1 MVLDTN
7 KVWLGAMMNGL
18 RCNYSEFSNILAKSY
33 ELGIKQIDTSP
44 SYIGGEAD
52 NIISKSIRKSKNKEF
67 IINTKIGRAYKR
79 GLDKKKA
86 YLDKNDIKE
95 CLSIIYKKF
104 DQINIGSIQLHINC
118 EKKIM
123 EEAIICLINEISKK
137 QIQRIGF
144 CNINDS
150 RILELISNKSISLNE
165 VSCQRRFCL
174 GIINSSMTLPIKYIA
189 YGLLNAGSILNELK
203 GSRILQAKDSE
214 EILKRDL
221 FIKSAHKYKVINEN
235 CKKYDVSIKDFAL
248 ALPQLLNY
256 ENYIIGPTKLV
267 HLNAIEKL
275 QNKEYWERI
284 LLVKKEIDSNSL
296 QSQKWQNIK

>member
-33 ELGIKQIDTSP
+33 ELGIKHIDTSP

-52 NIISKSIRKSKNKEF
+52 NIVSKSIRNSKNKEF
-67 IINTKIGRAYKR
+67 IINTKIGRAYKK
-79 GLDKKKA
+79 GLDKNQTYLEKK
-86 YLDKNDIKE
+86 DIKE

-104 DQINIGSIQLHINC
+104 DQIKIGSIQIHINC

-123 EEAIICLINEISKK
+123 EEAILYLLNEISNK
-137 QIQRIGF
+137 QIKGIGF

-150 RILELISNKSISLNE
+150 RILDLISNKSISLNE

-174 GIINSSMTLPIKYIA
+174 GIINSNMTLPIKYVA
-189 YGLLNAGSILNELK
+189 YGLLNAGSILNQVKLSE
-203 GSRILQAKDSE
+203 SRIVKAKDSE
-214 EILKRDL
+214 EISKRDL
-221 FIKSAHKYKVINEN
+221 FIKSAYKYKVIKEN

-248 ALPQLLNY
+248 ALPQLLNF
-256 ENYIIGPTKLV
+256 ENFIIGPTKLV
-267 HLNAIEKL
+267 HLNSIEKL

-284 LLVKKEIDSNSL
+284 LLAKKIDSNF
-296 QSQKWQNIK
+296 